1 MNEREKIARKKVP
14 NKVIFLVD
22 VSKAPNFLIQEGKG
36 RYRGEKEEG
45 VME

>member
-1 MNEREKIARKKVP
+1 MKEKKKKKIARE
-14 NKVIFLVD
+14 KVIFLVD
-22 VSKAPNFLIQEGKG
+22 VSKAPNFLIQEGKR